1 MALYSGM
8 YLALLCTLAAT
19 TAAQVDMKDRC
30 HWKCLIFAQLWPGSY
45 CMTFTKFPCRIP
57 AQVDGWTIHG
67 LWPDGKRCCNRTWQL
82 TREDID
88 SLQGDLN
95 QYWPS
100 LIKND
105 SFKFWKSEWYKH
117 GTCGTCADSMSCPDK
132 YFSRALELRTKFS
145 IDKSLAAAG
154 IKPSCDYSY
163 TYEHIQSALGYLGT
177 HVNLQCYIHK
187 KQQILMQ
194 IKIPLSKDLSAG
206 CHTDEENV
214 SKSYNKPC
222 TKKSEIYLYPFTTH
236 PHNPCS

>member
-67 LWPDGKRCCNRTWQL
+67 L
-82 TREDID
+82 
-88 SLQGDLN
+88 
-95 QYWPS
+95 
-100 LIKND
+100 
-105 SFKFWKSEWYKH
+105 WKSEWYKH